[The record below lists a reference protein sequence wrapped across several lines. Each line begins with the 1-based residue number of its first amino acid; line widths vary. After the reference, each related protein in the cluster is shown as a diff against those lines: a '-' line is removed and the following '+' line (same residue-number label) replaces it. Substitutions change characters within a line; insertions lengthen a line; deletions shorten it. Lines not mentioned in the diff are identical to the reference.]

1 MIKYI
6 GQHIFDFIAR
16 FRNDIYLENI
26 ADGTVDSD
34 KFLGLDS
41 SGKVVKET
49 VVSSSGDITGVDITV
64 GTGLDISQSNTTSGD
79 YSSTINL
86 DLTEVGVSGSANQIL
101 TDDGDGT
108 ITSESTFTYNS
119 TDGLSITDSNGGL
132 TWDKEILT
140 IEHNGTNDP
149 GLKIKSTAGSA
160 HIGGVLQFI
169 TDEGNAGASGD
180 ILGRIEFVGDN
191 ADQDTPQQTY
201 AKIFGKVDVAT
212 DGQESGILEL
222 QVANHDDDLGTGL
235 TLTGGSQNDEIDVTV
250 GLGSASTTT
259 IAGDLSVTTGLI
271 LDSVDV
277 TTIQTSAESFADN
290 DTSLMTSAA
299 IDDRINA
306 AGGSGISFDGSTADG
321 VLTYKDSD
329 EATVEANL
337 TFSSE
342 TLSIGADDTG
352 VANIVRA
359 QRSSTGNGGDLV
371 VSGGNPDSGETN
383 KVGGDLALDGGKGTG
398 SGAGGHVKI
407 KTYAA
412 GSSGTSFNTSPTIWQ
427 FHDTGEFETPGEI
440 ELGHASDTTL
450 ARSAAGRVTIEGE
463 EIVTTRTPALT
474 SAAAGIPCAIMQV
487 RRTITQ
493 AEANSMHSTPIE
505 IVPAQGANTVIVP
518 LGGMVRVDR
527 ATTQLQSAC
536 DWNMHYADQE
546 PGTYGTASIQHF
558 RRFMYGETGDR
569 VLHITPGFAATE
581 VAQNLTD
588 DVNKAVE
595 VSFDSAATTN
605 AFTSIDVYLT
615 YQVISIA

>member
-41 SGKVVKET
+41 NGKVVKET
-49 VVSSSGDITGVDITV
+49 VTSSSGDITGVDITV

-86 DLTEVGVSGSANQIL
+86 DLTEVGVDGSANQIL

-108 ITSESTFTYNS
+108 ITSESTFTYS
-119 TDGLSITDSNGGL
+119 AATGLSITDSNGGL
-132 TWDKEILT
+132 TWDKEILI

-212 DGQESGILEL
+212 DGEESGILEL

-271 LDSVDV
+271 LDSVDI

-306 AGGSGISFDGSTADG
+306 AGGSVSVSDSNADTHFPI
-321 VLTYKDSD
+321 VFHD
-329 EATVEANL
+329 ESNNL
-337 TFSSE
+337 H
-342 TLSIGADDTG
+342 DDTG
-352 VANIVRA
+352 AFTYNPNAAALRA
-359 QRSSTGNGGDLV
+359 PGTVQ
-371 VSGGNPDSGETN
+371 
-383 KVGGDLALDGGKGTG
+383 VGT
-398 SGAGGHVKI
+398 
-407 KTYAA
+407 T
-412 GSSGTSFNTSPTIWQ
+412 
-427 FHDTGEFETPGEI
+427 I
-440 ELGHASDTTL
+440 ELGHATDTTL